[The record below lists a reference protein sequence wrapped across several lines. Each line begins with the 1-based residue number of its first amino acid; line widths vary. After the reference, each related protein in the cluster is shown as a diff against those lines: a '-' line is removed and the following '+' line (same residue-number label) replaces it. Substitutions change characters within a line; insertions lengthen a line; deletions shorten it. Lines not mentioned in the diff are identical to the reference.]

1 MSADL
6 SQFYQV
12 FFEETAEHLAGMEK
26 LLLAL
31 DVSRPDMDNL
41 NAIFRAAHSIK
52 GGAGTFGF
60 DDMTEVTHILE
71 TLLDRLRKQEMTLNA
86 EMVNVFLEAKD
97 VIAMQLGAHRGEG
110 EVATDAVSNVCEKLQ
125 RLSSAPST
133 SAKGVGIPGG
143 SLGNFGSGVDAGSDG
158 DSASSDS
165 PEDSDSGFFDDQPGA
180 PAPEQA
186 APKGGSVPAAEA
198 TPKLQARVGAKIEI
212 HGQGFGFFDD
222 EPAAPPKQP
231 SMFSSSPERRA
242 VEITP
247 RKENFRKD
255 IPPGGGISKTES
267 SSERVVSGGGTDSDF
282 GFFDDQPGS
291 PAPVENAPKKL
302 TPAEAEAE
310 AKAKRDFHGKGYG
323 FF

>member
-12 FFEETAEHLAGMEK
+12 FFDETAEHLAGMEK

-71 TLLDRLRKQEMTLNA
+71 TLLDRLRKQEMSLTA

-97 VIAMQLGAHRGEG
+97 VIAMQLAAHRGEG
-110 EVATDAVSNVCEKLQ
+110 EIAADAVSAVCEKLE
-125 RLSSAPST
+125 RLSSASGGGT
-133 SAKGVGIPGG
+133 YSDGRSGG
-143 SLGNFGSGVDAGSDG
+143 SATNIADSGGGAAASD
-158 DSASSDS
+158 SSD
-165 PEDSDSGFFDDQPGA
+165 DSDSGFFDDQPGA
-180 PAPEQA
+180 PAPAQVT
-186 APKGGSVPAAEA
+186 PKAGTIPPAEA
-198 TPKLQARVGAKIEI
+198 MPKLQGRVGAKIEI

-222 EPAAPPKQP
+222 EPTAPPKQP
-231 SMFSSSPERRA
+231 AMFGSSPERRTTEFPPHK
-242 VEITP
+242 EISTG
-247 RKENFRKD
+247 RD
-255 IPPGGGISKTES
+255 VSKTES
-267 SSERVVSGGGTDSDF
+267 SSEHVVPGDRASSDF

-291 PAPVENAPKKL
+291 PAPVQNAPKKPSL
-302 TPAEAEAE
+302 AEAEAE